1 MSEASPRFRQDL
13 SVSPTEA
20 DGVACVDVSDP
31 KTGANFRLY
40 DFEYQLALQLNG
52 QPVAQVTDW
61 ASKTYGADLTADGI
75 AEFASRLGEL
85 GFLEMRPLG
94 GSPAPPARG
103 SVEQSSPIPTRLP
116 ATSDWSGPRAPLPTT
131 AIRAR
136 NELASSPPAAPVE
149 PAPAGEDASDAAE
162 AEWHSA
168 QAAKTAQ
175 FVPDSAMLDSA
186 PEPTPVVPLDLLKLA
201 GSPAAPAPASV
212 PEGAPTAI
220 HGEVT
225 AQAIMELPSEALDS
239 EPVSA
244 PPVTLAPK
252 ADVAAKAS
260 WATDLD
266 GALQSSDSP
275 PAVLPPPVAKSE
287 AVVPELPVQVAP
299 PPPGLPERRQ
309 PPEPEA
315 VVMSAFSDGAARAKS
330 KPPRAKRPTLVIV
343 LVLLAAAAGIGY
355 WVWCH
360 QRPAAAPQALHVRV
374 MSPAPTAVYRWF
386 SGRGQVTDYETTTLA
401 FANPGRLAELL
412 PAGTEIAAGDVVA
425 KLQGASGLE
434 TLLAHDRSRVG
445 FYKQLRDSMRAAGNN
460 AELRQAELHLV
471 EKEKLVDMALA
482 GLTKFT
488 VAAKEPGEVV
498 ETLAKIGTPIA
509 AGAPVARVKGRLLH
523 GAFELDREERA
534 TLAKMDFCR
543 VEVVGLGPRASND
556 LPRNGGSTTAADMGA
571 PEAQVGPRFLDCKLP
586 RGATTA
592 SGPKVEIPLPGELGL
607 VSGQPLRLARR
618 RFDAV
623 FPVPAAAVV
632 GDGDRRSV
640 WIAGNDGTA
649 ELRQVAVVDASE
661 DTLVSDGLRVGDQV
675 IVDPPAGLRPGTR
688 IAPAR

>member
-13 SVSPTEA
+13 TVSPTEA

-52 QPVAQVTDW
+52 QPVTQVTDW

-75 AEFASRLGEL
+75 NEFATRLAEL
-85 GFLEMRPLG
+85 GFLEVGTRAA
-94 GSPAPPARG
+94 SPFDPA
-103 SVEQSSPIPTRLP
+103 
-116 ATSDWSGPRAPLPTT
+116 GPRAPLPATVLRAGTEGAST
-131 AIRAR
+131 A
-136 NELASSPPAAPVE
+136 PPA
-149 PAPAGEDASDAAE
+149 PAPAGPAPVEDDASDAAE
-162 AEWHSA
+162 AEWESA
-168 QAAKTAQ
+168 QGAKTAQ
-175 FVPDSAMLDSA
+175 FVPDPAMLDSA
-186 PEPTPVVPLDLLKLA
+186 PEPTPVVPLDILKLA
-201 GSPAAPAPASV
+201 DGTPAA

-220 HGEVT
+220 HTEVT
-225 AQAIMELPSEALDS
+225 AQTLAELPSDALVAQ
-239 EPVSA
+239 PVSA
-244 PPVTLAPK
+244 PPAAVAPVAPK
-252 ADVAAKAS
+252 PEAAAKTS
-260 WATDLD
+260 WASDLD

-275 PAVLPPPVAKSE
+275 AAVSPPSAPHGVAPGPALPI
-287 AVVPELPVQVAP
+287 QVAP
-299 PPPGLPERRQ
+299 PPPGLSERRQ

-315 VVMSAFSDGAARAKS
+315 VVMSGFADGGRRGKAPAGRS
-330 KPPRAKRPTLVIV
+330 GRPILIVV
-343 LVLLAAAAGIGY
+343 LVLVAAAAGIGY
-355 WVWCH
+355 WVWSH
-360 QRPAAAPQALHVRV
+360 QHAAAAPQALRVRV

-445 FYKQLRDSMRAAGNN
+445 FYKQLRDSMRAAGNG
-460 AELRQAELHLV
+460 AEQRQAELHLA
-471 EKEKLVDMALA
+471 EKEKLVEMARA
-482 GLTKFT
+482 ALTKFT
-488 VAAKEPGEVV
+488 VAAMEPGEVV

-523 GAFELDREERA
+523 GAFELDGEERA
-534 TLAKMDFCR
+534 TLAKLDFCR

-556 LPRNGGSTTAADMGA
+556 LPRGEVSATAADTGA
-571 PEAQVGPRFLDCKLP
+571 PEAQVGPRFLDCKP
-586 RGATTA
+586 PGDSTPPSR
-592 SGPKVEIPLPGELGL
+592 KVEIPLPGDLGL

-632 GDGDRRSV
+632 ADGDRRSV
-640 WIAGNDGTA
+640 WIAGRDGTA
-649 ELRQVAVVDASE
+649 ELRQVAVVDAG
-661 DTLVSDGLRVGDQV
+661 DDALVSDGLRVGDQV
-675 IVDPPAGLRPGTR
+675 IVDPPAGLHAGTR
-688 IAPAR
+688 IALAP

>member
-13 SVSPTEA
+13 TVSPTEA

-61 ASKTYGADLTADGI
+61 ASKTYGAELTTEGI
-75 AEFASRLGEL
+75 TEFAARLAEL
-85 GFLEMRPLG
+85 GFLERRTEG
-94 GSPAPPARG
+94 
-103 SVEQSSPIPTRLP
+103 
-116 ATSDWSGPRAPLPTT
+116 ATA
-131 AIRAR
+131 
-136 NELASSPPAAPVE
+136 SPPAPAPAAPASAAPAPAEPAPVE
-149 PAPAGEDASDAAE
+149 DDASDAAA
-162 AEWHSA
+162 AEWDSA
-168 QAAKTAQ
+168 QGAKTAQ
-175 FVPDSAMLDSA
+175 FVPDPAMLDGA
-186 PEPTPVVPLDLLKLA
+186 PEPTPVVSLDVLKLA
-201 GSPAAPAPASV
+201 GTPSV
-212 PEGAPTAI
+212 PEGAPTAV

-225 AQAIMELPSEALDS
+225 AQAIAELPSEALDAVPVS
-239 EPVSA
+239 KPVSA
-244 PPVTLAPK
+244 PPATVAPGAPK
-252 ADVAAKAS
+252 TDVAAKSS

-275 PAVLPPPVAKSE
+275 AAVSPPPAPKSD
-287 AVVPELPVQVAP
+287 ALAPGLPVQVVAAP
-299 PPPGLPERRQ
+299 PPSGLSERRQ

-315 VVMSAFSDGAARAKS
+315 VVMSGFADGGRRGKAPAGRS
-330 KPPRAKRPTLVIV
+330 GRPILIVV
-343 LVLLAAAAGIGY
+343 LVLLAAAGGIGY
-355 WVWCH
+355 WVWSH
-360 QRPAAAPQALHVRV
+360 RNAAAAPQALRVRV

-445 FYKQLRDSMRAAGNN
+445 FYKQLRDSMRAAGNG
-460 AELRQAELHLV
+460 AEQRQAELHLA
-471 EKEKLVDMALA
+471 EKEKLVEMARA
-482 GLTKFT
+482 ALTKFT
-488 VAAKEPGEVV
+488 VAAPEPGEVV

-523 GAFELDREERA
+523 GAFELDGEERA

-556 LPRNGGSTTAADMGA
+556 LPRGEVSATAADTGA
-571 PEAQVGPRFLDCKLP
+571 PEAQIGPRFLDCKLP
-586 RGATTA
+586 GGAP
-592 SGPKVEIPLPGELGL
+592 SPNRKVEIPLPGDLGL
-607 VSGQPLRLARR
+607 VSGQPLRLARGR
-618 RFDAV
+618 YDAV

-632 GDGDRRSV
+632 AEGERRSV
-640 WIAGNDGTA
+640 WIAGRDGTA
-649 ELRQVAVVDASE
+649 ELRQVAIIDAS
-661 DTLVSDGLRVGDQV
+661 DDALVSDGLRVGDQV
-675 IVDPPAGLRPGTR
+675 IVDPPAGLHAGTR
-688 IAPAR
+688 IALAR

>member
-13 SVSPTEA
+13 TVSPTEA

-52 QPVAQVTDW
+52 QPVTQVTDW
-61 ASKTYGADLTADGI
+61 ASKTYGADLTTDGI
-75 AEFASRLGEL
+75 TEFAARLAEL
-85 GFLEMRPLG
+85 GFLE
-94 GSPAPPARG
+94 RG
-103 SVEQSSPIPTRLP
+103 TQ
-116 ATSDWSGPRAPLPTT
+116 G
-131 AIRAR
+131 
-136 NELASSPPAAPVE
+136 ASASPPAPAPAE
-149 PAPAGEDASDAAE
+149 PAPAEPAPAEDDASDAAA
-162 AEWHSA
+162 AEWDSA
-168 QAAKTAQ
+168 QGAKTAQ
-175 FVPDSAMLDSA
+175 FVPDPAMLDSA
-186 PEPTPVVPLDLLKLA
+186 PEPTPVVPLDVLKLA
-201 GSPAAPAPASV
+201 GAPSA

-225 AQAIMELPSEALDS
+225 AQATAELPSAALAS

-244 PPVTLAPK
+244 PPATVPPGAPK
-252 ADVAAKAS
+252 PDVAAKSS

-275 PAVLPPPVAKSE
+275 AAVSLPPAPKSE
-287 AVVPELPVQVAP
+287 VLAPGLPVQVAP
-299 PPPGLPERRQ
+299 PPPGLSERRQ

-315 VVMSAFSDGAARAKS
+315 VVMSGFADGGRRG
-330 KPPRAKRPTLVIV
+330 KPPAGRSRRPILIV
-343 LVLLAAAAGIGY
+343 GVLFLAAAAGIGY
-355 WVWCH
+355 WLWSH
-360 QRPAAAPQALHVRV
+360 QHAAAAPQALRVRV
-374 MSPAPTAVYRWF
+374 MTPAPTAVYRWF

-445 FYKQLRDSMRAAGNN
+445 FYKQLRDSMRAAGNS
-460 AELRQAELHLV
+460 AELRQAELHLA
-471 EKEKLVDMALA
+471 EKEKLVEMARA
-482 GLTKFT
+482 ALTKFT
-488 VAAKEPGEVV
+488 VAATEPGEVV
-498 ETLAKIGTPIA
+498 ETLAKIGMPIA

-523 GAFELDREERA
+523 GAFELDGEERA

-556 LPRNGGSTTAADMGA
+556 LPRGEVGATAADTGA
-571 PEAQVGPRFLDCKLP
+571 PEGQVGPRFFDCQP
-586 RGATTA
+586 PGNSTPPSR
-592 SGPKVEIPLPGELGL
+592 KVEIPLPGDLGL

-618 RFDAV
+618 RYDAV

-632 GDGDRRSV
+632 ADGDRRSV
-640 WIAGNDGTA
+640 WIAGRDGTA
-649 ELRQVAVVDASE
+649 QLREVAVVDAS
-661 DTLVSDGLRVGDQV
+661 DDALVSEGLRVGDQV
-675 IVDPPAGLRPGTR
+675 IVDPLSGLHAGTR
-688 IAPAR
+688 IALAR

>member
-13 SVSPTEA
+13 TVSPTEA

-61 ASKTYGADLTADGI
+61 ASKIYGADLTADGI
-75 AEFASRLGEL
+75 NEFAAHLAEL
-85 GFLEMRPLG
+85 GFLEMGTP
-94 GSPAPPARG
+94 SPAPLESA
-103 SVEQSSPIPTRLP
+103 
-116 ATSDWSGPRAPLPTT
+116 GPRAPLPATVMRT
-131 AIRAR
+131 AAQA
-136 NELASSPPAAPVE
+136 ASASPPAPAPAEPAPVE
-149 PAPAGEDASDAAE
+149 DDASDAAE
-162 AEWHSA
+162 AEWESA
-168 QAAKTAQ
+168 QGAKTAQ
-175 FVPDSAMLDSA
+175 FVPDPAMLDGA
-186 PEPTPVVPLDLLKLA
+186 PEPTPVVPLDILKLA
-201 GSPAAPAPASV
+201 DGTPAAL
-212 PEGAPTAI
+212 EGAPTAV

-225 AQAIMELPSEALDS
+225 AQAIAELPSEALDS

-244 PPVTLAPK
+244 PSATVAPVAAKPE
-252 ADVAAKAS
+252 VAAKAS

-275 PAVLPPPVAKSE
+275 PAVSPLPAPKGDALGPN
-287 AVVPELPVQVAP
+287 LPIQVAP
-299 PPPGLPERRQ
+299 PPPGLSERRQ

-315 VVMSAFSDGAARAKS
+315 VVMSGFADGGRRGKAPAGRS
-330 KPPRAKRPTLVIV
+330 GRPILIVV

-355 WVWCH
+355 WVWSH
-360 QRPAAAPQALHVRV
+360 QHAAAAPQAVRVRV

-412 PAGTEIAAGDVVA
+412 PTGTEIAAGDVVA

-445 FYKQLRDSMRAAGNN
+445 FYKQLRDSMRAAGNS
-460 AELRQAELHLV
+460 AELRQAELHLA
-471 EKEKLVDMALA
+471 EKEKLVEMARA
-482 GLTKFT
+482 ALTKFT
-488 VAAKEPGEVV
+488 VAATEPGEVV

-523 GAFELDREERA
+523 GAFELDVEERA

-556 LPRNGGSTTAADMGA
+556 LPRGEIGATAADTGA
-571 PEAQVGPRFLDCKLP
+571 PEAQIGPRFLDCKLP
-586 RGATTA
+586 GGSPSPNR
-592 SGPKVEIPLPGELGL
+592 KIEIPLPGDLGL

-632 GDGDRRSV
+632 ADGDRRSV
-640 WIAGNDGTA
+640 WIAGRDGTA
-649 ELRQVAVVDASE
+649 ELRQVAIIDAS
-661 DTLVSDGLRVGDQV
+661 DDALVSDGLRVGDQV
-675 IVDPPAGLRPGTR
+675 IVDPPAGLHAGAR
-688 IAPAR
+688 IALAP

>member
-13 SVSPTEA
+13 TVSPTEA

-52 QPVAQVTDW
+52 QPVTHVTDW
-61 ASKTYGADLTADGI
+61 ASKTYGADLTPDGI
-75 AEFASRLGEL
+75 TEFAARLGEL
-85 GFLEMRPLG
+85 GFLE
-94 GSPAPPARG
+94 PARAA
-103 SVEQSSPIPTRLP
+103 PFP
-116 ATSDWSGPRAPLPTT
+116 ASLDAAGPRAPLPTT
-131 AIRAR
+131 VVRAG
-136 NELASSPPAAPVE
+136 NGAASPPAPAPTE
-149 PAPAGEDASDAAE
+149 PAPVADDASDGVAAE
-162 AEWHSA
+162 WESA

-175 FVPDSAMLDSA
+175 FVPDLAMLDSA
-186 PEPTPVVPLDLLKLA
+186 PEPTPVVPLDILKLTS
-201 GSPAAPAPASV
+201 GSALAPAPA
-212 PEGAPTAI
+212 PAPAPDGAPTAI

-239 EPVSA
+239 GPASA
-244 PPVTLAPK
+244 PPVRFAPDARK
-252 ADVAAKAS
+252 PDVAARAS

-266 GALQSSDSP
+266 GALQSTDSP
-275 PAVLPPPVAKSE
+275 PAVSPPPAPKDQ
-287 AVVPELPVQVAP
+287 APLPALPVKVAP
-299 PPPGLPERRQ
+299 PPPGLSERRQ
-309 PPEPEA
+309 PPEPDG
-315 VVMSAFSDGAARAKS
+315 VVMAAFSEGAAQGGGTARRS
-330 KPPRAKRPTLVIV
+330 GRPILIVV
-343 LVLLAAAAGIGY
+343 LVLLAAGAGIGY
-355 WVWCH
+355 WVWSR
-360 QRPAAAPQALHVRV
+360 QRTAPAPQALRVRV
-374 MSPAPTAVYRWF
+374 MNPAPTAVYRWF

-445 FYKQLRDSMRAAGNN
+445 FYKQLRDSMRAAGNT

-471 EKEKLVDMALA
+471 EKEKLVDLALGA
-482 GLTKFT
+482 LTRFT

-498 ETLAKIGTPIA
+498 ETLAKIGMPIA

-523 GAFELDREERA
+523 GAFELDGEERA

-556 LPRNGGSTTAADMGA
+556 LPRNEGSATAADMGA
-571 PEAQVGPRFLDCKLP
+571 PEAQVGPRFLDCKP
-586 RGATTA
+586 PGESA
-592 SGPKVEIPLPGELGL
+592 SPSGRKVEIPLPGELGL

-632 GDGDRRSV
+632 ADGDRRSV
-640 WIAGNDGTA
+640 WIAGRDGTA
-649 ELRQVAVVDASE
+649 ELREVSVVDATE
-661 DTLVSDGLRVGDQV
+661 DALVSDGLRVGDQV

-688 IAPAR
+688 IAPAL

>member
-13 SVSPTEA
+13 TVSPTEA
-20 DGVACVDVSDP
+20 DGIACVDVSDP

-52 QPVAQVTDW
+52 QPVGQVTDW
-61 ASKTYGADLTADGI
+61 ASKTYGADLTPDGI
-75 AEFASRLGEL
+75 TEFASRLAEL
-85 GFLEMRPLG
+85 GFLE
-94 GSPAPPARG
+94 
-103 SVEQSSPIPTRLP
+103 QSG
-116 ATSDWSGPRAPLPTT
+116 AGPRAPMPTT
-131 AIRAR
+131 AVGAV
-136 NELASSPPAAPVE
+136 NGGVSPSASAPME
-149 PAPAGEDASDAAE
+149 PAPAVDDASDGVAAE
-162 AEWHSA
+162 WESA

-175 FVPDSAMLDSA
+175 FVPDLAMLDSA
-186 PEPTPVVPLDLLKLA
+186 PEPTPVVPLDILKLTA
-201 GSPAAPAPASV
+201 GSSLAPA
-212 PEGAPTAI
+212 PEGAPIPI